1 MHDDT
6 STQPDTRSTDS
17 DDQGAS
23 VPSADPGATGFAA
36 LSLAPPVLRA
46 LEEIGYEQ
54 PFPIQSRTI
63 PHLLAGR
70 DLLGIAQTGTGKTAA
85 FALPLL
91 SRLDLAK
98 AKPQVLVLT
107 PTRELA
113 IQVSVAFQRY
123 ASQMKGF
130 HIVPIYGGQEHGG
143 QLRHLSRGVHVV
155 VGTPGRVMDHLARG
169 SLVLDEL
176 QTLVL
181 DEADEMLR
189 MGFLDDIEWILKH
202 TPDQRQTAL
211 FSATMPRP
219 IQKVAETY
227 LKDPSEIR
235 IEAETVTVEHTEQ
248 RACLV
253 HGHDKLDALTRLLET
268 ADFDGM
274 LVFVR
279 TRTATVEL
287 AERVEA
293 RGFVCEALNGD
304 MSQQTRER
312 TIGRFRSGKL
322 DILIATDVA
331 ARGID
336 VPRISHVINFDIPY
350 DVEAY
355 IHRIGRTGRAGR
367 NGKAI
372 TFVTPR
378 ESRLLRAIERATRSP
393 IEWLN
398 VPGREQLAE
407 RRIEAFK
414 QQMQDILGGD
424 EELEFFRELIRDFAA
439 ANACST
445 EDAAA
450 ALAFLLQRKRPLQPP
465 PDKVPPP
472 KHPRPHRDNHDRK
485 PRPPRPDGS
494 ELERYRIQ
502 VGRDHGATPGHIV
515 GAIANEVGLDS
526 RNIGRIQLY
535 DKHST
540 VNLPRAMPRHVLQHL
555 QQVRIFQQPLAIRR
569 DTGQHD
575 GPAVAGKRPFYEG
588 RPPGRPGRGKPR
600 RFDEGKKFGGKPRE
614 PKKQDKG
621 HKKGKPKR

>member
-1 MHDDT
+1 MK
-6 STQPDTRSTDS
+6 P
-17 DDQGAS
+17 
-23 VPSADPGATGFAA
+23 TGFAA
-36 LSLAPPVLRA
+36 LNLAPPVLRA
-46 LEEIGYEQ
+46 LEKLGYEQ
-54 PFPIQSRTI
+54 PFPIQSHSI

-70 DLLGIAQTGTGKTAA
+70 DLLGVAQTGTGKTAA

-91 SRLDLAK
+91 SRIDLTR

-113 IQVSVAFQRY
+113 IQVSEAFQRY

-130 HIVPIYGGQEHGG
+130 HVVPIYGGQEYGG

-155 VGTPGRVMDHLARG
+155 VGTPGRIMDHLSKG

-176 QTLVL
+176 RTLVL

-189 MGFLDDIEWILKH
+189 MGFLDDVEWILQH
-202 TPDQRQTAL
+202 TPNERQTAL

-219 IQKVAETY
+219 IQNVAETY
-227 LKDPSEIR
+227 MKDPKEVR
-235 IEAETVTVEHTEQ
+235 IGAETVTVEHTEQ

-253 HGHDKLDALTRLLET
+253 DGHDKLDALTRLLET

-287 AERVEA
+287 AERLEA
-293 RGFVCEALNGD
+293 RGFACDALNGD
-304 MSQQTRER
+304 MGQQARER
-312 TIGRFRSGKL
+312 TISRFRSGKL

-372 TFVTPR
+372 TFVTAR
-378 ESRLLRAIERATRSP
+378 ESRLLRTIERATRSP
-393 IEWLN
+393 IEWLRI
-398 VPGREQLAE
+398 PGREQLAE
-407 RRIEAFK
+407 HRIKAFK

-424 EELEFFRELIRDFAA
+424 DELDFFRQLIRDFAA
-439 ANACST
+439 DNACST

-450 ALAFLLQRKRPLQPP
+450 ALAFLQQRERPLQPP
-465 PDKVPPP
+465 PDKVRPPEP
-472 KHPRPHRDNHDRK
+472 VRPNRDRSDRK
-485 PRPPRPDGS
+485 PQFHRSGHDAGPGRNGRTRSPHPDES

-502 VGRDHGATPGHIV
+502 VGRDHGVTPNHIV
-515 GAIANEVGLDS
+515 GAIANEAGLES
-526 RNIGRIQLY
+526 RNIGRIELY

-540 VNLPRAMPRHVLQHL
+540 VYLPRGMPGHVLQHL
-555 QQVRIFQQPLAIRR
+555 QQVRIFQQRLAIQRS
-569 DTGQHD
+569 
-575 GPAVAGKRPFYEG
+575 AGERPLDDD
-588 RPPGRPGRGKPR
+588 RPPARPG
-600 RFDEGKKFGGKPRE
+600 GGKTKPFDNRKRLRDKA
-614 PKKQDKG
+614 PKPGTTGKG
-621 HKKGKPKR
+621 RNARSLSE

>member
-1 MHDDT
+1 VHET
-6 STQPDTRSTDS
+6 NS
-17 DDQGAS
+17 D
-23 VPSADPGATGFAA
+23 FAA
-36 LSLAPPVLRA
+36 LNLAPAVLRT

-54 PFPIQSRTI
+54 PFPIQSQSI

-70 DLLGIAQTGTGKTAA
+70 DLLGVAQTGTGKTAA

-113 IQVSVAFQRY
+113 IQVSEAFQRY

-130 HIVPIYGGQEHGG
+130 HIVPIYGGQEYGG
-143 QLRHLSRGVHVV
+143 QLRQLSRGVHVV
-155 VGTPGRVMDHLARG
+155 VGTPGRIMDHLARG

-189 MGFLDDIEWILKH
+189 MGFLDDIEWILQR

-227 LKDPSEIR
+227 MNNPSEVR

-253 HGHDKLDALTRLLET
+253 HAHDKLDALTRLLET
-268 ADFDGM
+268 TDFDGM

-279 TRTATVEL
+279 TKTATVEL
-287 AERVEA
+287 AQRVEA
-293 RGFVCEALNGD
+293 RGFACDALNGD
-304 MSQQTRER
+304 MNQQLRER

-336 VPRISHVINFDIPY
+336 VPRISHVINFDIPF

-367 NGKAI
+367 AGNAI

-378 ESRLLRAIERATRSP
+378 ESRLLRTIERATRSP
-393 IEWLN
+393 IQWLN

-407 RRIEAFK
+407 YRIKAFK
-414 QQMQDILGGD
+414 QQMQNILGGD
-424 EELEFFRELIRDFAA
+424 EELKFFRQVIRDFAA
-439 ANACST
+439 ENACST

-465 PDKVPPP
+465 PDKLRPP
-472 KHPRPHRDNHDRK
+472 KHPRPRRE
-485 PRPPRPDGS
+485 PRSPGPDES
-494 ELERYRIQ
+494 TFERYRLR
-502 VGRDHGATPGHIV
+502 VGRDHGVTPGHIV
-515 GAIANEVGLDS
+515 GAIANEAGLNG

-540 VNLPRAMPRHVLQHL
+540 VDLPRGMPRHVLRHL
-555 QQVRIFQQPLAIRR
+555 QRVRILQRSLAIQR
-569 DTGQHD
+569 DTGPQAEGQAAG
-575 GPAVAGKRPFYEG
+575 GPNR
-588 RPPGRPGRGKPR
+588 
-600 RFDEGKKFGGKPRE
+600 
-614 PKKQDKG
+614 QDKRRE
-621 HKKGKPKR
+621 KSNPKRQPPDQAPTARPRISVRRRNSSA